1 MIIDLYKFDF
11 WELFEIGCQ
20 RLGDAVDHAGRL
32 AIADEINP
40 GDAFG
45 EFQLAVAGEAIGDE
59 CQAV

>member
-1 MIIDLYKFDF
+1 L
-11 WELFEIGCQ
+11 C
-20 RLGDAVDHAGRL
+20 DAVDHAGRL

-59 CQAV
+59 RQAV